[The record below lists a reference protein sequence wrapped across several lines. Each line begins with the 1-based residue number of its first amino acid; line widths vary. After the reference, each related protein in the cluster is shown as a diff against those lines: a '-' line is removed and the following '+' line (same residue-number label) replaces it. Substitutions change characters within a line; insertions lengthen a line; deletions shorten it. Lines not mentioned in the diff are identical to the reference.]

1 MDCDHDHVH
10 WTLSRA
16 PAIIALNAGPAWQG
30 HPCPGCPWPGAS
42 FRHVRGAVP
51 RPPSSMAFVY
61 TPEAQKMRRP
71 PALSRLTKEHR
82 NSWGHFSLK
91 MNPDFSASDWLR
103 NFRLKH
109 PTQLYGRF
117 SGFRL
122 KCFSLKPRP
131 NLVSSASG
139 REGGGGAAEGREEEP
154 SASST
159 PDPSPGP
166 PSAFRPR
173 TPRHYFA

>member
-1 MDCDHDHVH
+1 
-10 WTLSRA
+10 
-16 PAIIALNAGPAWQG
+16 
-30 HPCPGCPWPGAS
+30 
-42 FRHVRGAVP
+42 
-51 RPPSSMAFVY
+51 MAFVY

-122 KCFSLKPRP
+122 KCEKKFGVRK
-131 NLVSSASG
+131 NG
-139 REGGGGAAEGREEEP
+139 RSMRN
-154 SASST
+154 
-159 PDPSPGP
+159 
-166 PSAFRPR
+166 FLRN
-173 TPRHYFA
+173 F